1 MTMSPGRPSGFSRGR
16 SDSPTL
22 APARLATLAGL
33 VLLVACLYWAR
44 EVLVPVAL
52 AILLTFLLAPL
63 VTLLERRRFPRVPA
77 VVLVVV
83 LTLGVLGG
91 VGMVLVT
98 QVMSLG
104 SELPSYKDNIKEK
117 ISDLRLLGRSSGLEP
132 VKDTVTRAAGEVERD
147 VEKTKP
153 PESKQP
159 KPTPVVVQPGPN
171 SGLVHLPAA
180 LAPWFDPLTRAG
192 LVALL
197 VPFML
202 LSRNELRNRIIR
214 LVGFSRLAVT
224 TRALD
229 EASERVTRY
238 LLTQSLVNATFGTLV
253 GLGLFVV
260 GVPYA
265 LLFGFLGGVLRFIPY
280 VGVWIAAGLPILLSM
295 AIFPGWGKA
304 LLVLGLFAILELFIS
319 AVLEVLLYAR
329 SAGVSEVGL
338 LVAIAFWA
346 WVWGPI
352 GLLLATPLTVCLVV
366 FAKYIPEL
374 EFIWIVMGDA
384 PVVSTDVL
392 VYQRLL
398 AEDLDEAS
406 DVVERFAAEHPREQ
420 VFDEV
425 LLPVLSHAARDRNRA
440 RIDAAEERAVVSA
453 VRELVEEV
461 GDPPDAPISGPL
473 ERITVVGFAARGEA
487 DAVALLMLRDL
498 LVPSGVDLE
507 IGAPGRLSAEV
518 VQHVRE
524 RDVRV
529 VVVASMPPGGLS
541 QARYLCKRLRAGV
554 PDVRIVVGRWAAS
567 EDADEIRAA
576 LIGAGADSVATRLLE
591 LRDGVLEVAR
601 TEPSATPRRAA

>member
-1 MTMSPGRPSGFSRGR
+1 MITSPGRPPGFTRGR
-16 SDSPTL
+16 TDVPTL
-22 APARLATLAGL
+22 VPARLATLVGL
-33 VLLVACLYWAR
+33 VIMVGCLYWAR

-52 AILLTFLLAPL
+52 AVLLTFLLAPL
-63 VTLLERRRFPRVPA
+63 VTQLERRGVPSVPA

-83 LTLGVLGG
+83 LALGVVSG
-91 VGMVLVT
+91 VGAMLVT
-98 QVMSLG
+98 QVVSLG
-104 SELPSYKDNIKEK
+104 AELPSYKDNIKQK
-117 ISDLRLLGRSSGLEP
+117 ISDLRLLGRSSGFEP

-147 VEKTKP
+147 VEKTKL

-159 KPTPVVVQPGPN
+159 KPTPVVIQPSSG
-171 SGLVHLPAA
+171 SGLLHLPAA
-180 LAPWFDPLTRAG
+180 LVPWLDPLTRAG
-192 LVALL
+192 LVVLL

-229 EASERVTRY
+229 EAGERVTRY

-253 GLGLFVV
+253 GIGLFVI
-260 GVPYA
+260 GMPYA
-265 LLFGFLGGVLRFIPY
+265 LLFGFLGGALRFIPY
-280 VGVWIAAGLPILLSM
+280 VGVWIGAGLPILLSM

-304 LLVLGLFAILELFIS
+304 LLVLGLFAILEPFTS

-374 EFIWIVMGDA
+374 EFIWIVMGDT

-392 VYQRLL
+392 VYQRVL
-398 AEDLDEAS
+398 AGDQDEAS
-406 DVVERFAAEHPREQ
+406 DVVERFAADHPRER
-420 VFDEV
+420 VFEEV
-425 LLPVLSHAARDRNRA
+425 LLPVLFHAARDRNRA
-440 RIDAAEERAVVSA
+440 RIDDDEERAVVSA
-453 VRELVEEV
+453 VRELIEEV
-461 GDPPDAPISGPL
+461 GAPVESPAPGPL
-473 ERITVVGFAARGEA
+473 ERITVVGFPARSEA

-498 LVPSGVDLE
+498 LAPSGIDLE
-507 IGAPGRLSAEV
+507 IGASGRLSAEV

-524 RDVRV
+524 RGVRV
-529 VVVASMPPGGLS
+529 VVVTSMPPGGLS

-554 PDVRIVVGRWAAS
+554 PEARIVVGRWS
-567 EDADEIRAA
+567 SPEDAAEIRAA
-576 LIGAGADSVATRLLE
+576 LISAGADRVATRLLE
-591 LRDGVLEVAR
+591 LRDAVLEVAR
-601 TEPSATPRRAA
+601 TEPSVTPQRAA